1 MKCLPAAFGQQAVP
15 FYPKERE
22 DSLTKKERLHHIV
35 KNLDAYF
42 AGFMFAVTL
51 SLVVINVFTR
61 YFLNYIIPWSEEVA
75 TSCFVYT
82 TFVGG
87 AWCLRTRQLV
97 GVDILVDKFSEKTVR
112 IITVITDAIIVFLNA
127 YITYLA
133 VRFTYSSRI
142 KTMPILKISSVYLN
156 AALILGFGLMT
167 VYSVFNLI
175 QSINN
180 VNKPIE
186 KEDRK

>member
-1 MKCLPAAFGQQAVP
+1 M
-15 FYPKERE
+15 
-22 DSLTKKERLHHIV
+22 TKKERFRHIL

-51 SLVVINVFTR
+51 LLVVINVFTR
-61 YFLNYIIPWSEEVA
+61 YLLNYIIPWGEEVA

-97 GVDILVDKFSEKTVR
+97 GVDILVDKFPKKTVR
-112 IITVITDAIIVFLNA
+112 IITVITDAIIVFLNV

-133 VRFTYSSRI
+133 IRFTYSSRI

-156 AALILGFGLMT
+156 FALILGFGLMS
-167 VYSVFNLI
+167 VYSVSNLI
-175 QSINN
+175 KSIKN
-180 VNKPIE
+180 VKNPIE
-186 KEDRK
+186 KEEET